1 MTPYPH
7 SRYHRLVN
15 VTQQPTKA
23 TNRSTRIRQGIRIL
37 RLSML
42 LLGLCLLFTLAA
54 YRLPAFDFYELERFT
69 PASPV
74 TPLAPPLPFLGINI
88 DLAQT
93 EPTARQAALARL
105 RDTGFGWVRLRIDWG
120 VIEKVPGRY
129 GWADSDALLQAIEQA
144 GLVAVVV
151 LDGSPAW
158 ARAPQ
163 DQPPTANPLAPPA
176 DFHHF
181 ARFAAAFA
189 TRYAATVRFYQ
200 IWDEPNIAPHWGNH
214 LVEPVGYAQLLK
226 VTARAIRDADHDAV
240 IIAAALA
247 PTRDRGHTAID
258 EPYFL
263 QRLYAAGAAPAF
275 DVVAIQPFGFGHTP
289 QDRRARPDLLNFG
302 RAQLVRQAMLA
313 AGDGA
318 TPVWA
323 VRYGWNRQPGTPW
336 AAVSEAK
343 QTRFATEAL
352 TLARQEWPWLTAM
365 GWAIDQPATPP
376 ADPMW
381 GFALTP
387 GLAQAFQ
394 AWVGLVGGG
403 NRAQR
408 APDAVAD
415 RQNSLKRVGEVGWRW
430 GAGIGWLLLVIG
442 LGWRG
447 VVLGGSLPWAR
458 WGVGYRQ
465 WPTWLRVGIWIGL
478 GLIYYFATW
487 PGLILL
493 CWLVAVILLGWQPQ
507 VGLWLAAALLPFYA
521 QHKEFILGGL
531 AVAVAPSH
539 ALLLCLAVAVT
550 LTQRRRQ
557 AFRGRAGNIQI
568 KQRFFGA
575 SPERFF
581 RHWPTLPALA
591 LGWLLLNLLSAW
603 NVWHWPAYRAGLW
616 DLVFMP
622 LLGCWLVGR
631 LVTTR
636 QQLCAL
642 RTALWV
648 GGVLVAVVG
657 LWMWLQGNGTAADGV
672 LRLVG
677 PYFSP
682 NGAALYLERALFIGL
697 GLVSTAAHY
706 RRLWLCGGL
715 ALIIIAL
722 FLTASRGAWLLALPV
737 GLFSFGW
744 GMGYNLVRPQLSWVR
759 SRWLL
764 IGAAL
769 ALGLVGVIITMPY
782 LAERMTNSAS
792 LTQRLLTWHAALQL
806 WRDFPILGVGPGS
819 FFWHYGAYLPIGALD
834 EPNLHH
840 PHNLWLE
847 VATGWGLLGLIWL
860 GLLLWQLW
868 RWRQHSRANSSA
880 TRPLQAGL
888 FAAFAAG
895 LAHAQVDAFLVLPDL
910 ALWLWLGLALLTFID
925 IQAANQKRL

>member
-7 SRYHRLVN
+7 SRYHKPVN
-15 VTQQPTKA
+15 VTQRPTKA

-88 DLAQT
+88 SLDHV
-93 EPTARQAALARL
+93 EPTARQATLVRL
-105 RDTGFGWVRLRIDWG
+105 RTIGFGWVRLRIDWG
-120 VIEKVPGRY
+120 VIEKAPGHY
-129 GWADSDALLQAIEQA
+129 GWADSDALLQAIDQA
-144 GLVAVVV
+144 GVVPVVV

-158 ARAPQ
+158 ARAPR
-163 DQPPTANPLAPPA
+163 DRAPTDNPLAPPA

-189 TRYAATVRFYQ
+189 TRYGATVRFYQ

-226 VTARAIRDADHDAV
+226 VTAVAIRNADPDTV
-240 IIAAALA
+240 IITAALA

-263 QRLYAAGAAPAF
+263 QRLYAAGAAPDF
-275 DVVAIQPFGFGHTP
+275 DVVAIQPFGFGYTP

-323 VRYGWNRQPGTPW
+323 VRYGWNRQPGTAW

-343 QTRFATEAL
+343 QTRFTTEAL
-352 TLARQEWPWLTAM
+352 TLAQQEWPWLTAM
-365 GWAIDQPATPP
+365 GWAIDQPAAPP

-387 GLAQAFQ
+387 RLEGAFRE
-394 AWVGLVGGG
+394 WVALGDRG
-403 NRAQR
+403 NRAQG
-408 APDAVAD
+408 APDLVAD
-415 RQNSLKRVGEVGWRW
+415 RQNPLKRVGAAGWLW
-430 GAGIGWLLLVIG
+430 GAGIGWLVLVVG

-447 VVLGGSLPWAR
+447 VVLGGRLPWAR

-465 WPTWLRVGIWIGL
+465 WPSWLRLGIWIGI
-478 GLIYYFATW
+478 GVIYYFATW

-507 VGLWLAAALLPFYA
+507 VGLWLAAALLPFHA

-539 ALLLCLAVAVT
+539 ALLLCLAVAVALT
-550 LTQRRRQ
+550 LCGRQ
-557 AFRGRAGNIQI
+557 TFRGRTTNFS
-568 KQRFFGA
+568 RFPPFFGA
-575 SPERFF
+575 SPER
-581 RHWPTLPALA
+581 LPRLHILA
-591 LGWLLLNLLSAW
+591 LSWLSINLLSAY
-603 NVWHWPAYRAGLW
+603 NVWQWPAYGEGLW
-616 DLVFMP
+616 DLIFMP
-622 LLGCWLVGR
+622 LLGYWLVGQLIR
-631 LVTTR
+631 TR
-636 QQLCAL
+636 QQVERLL
-642 RTALWV
+642 TALLI
-648 GGVLVAVVG
+648 GGLAVAVVG
-657 LWMWLQGNGTAADGV
+657 LAMWLQGNGTQADGV

-682 NGAALYLERALFIGL
+682 NGAALYLERSLFVGL
-697 GLVSTAAHY
+697 GLVSIATHY

-715 ALIIIAL
+715 ALLTVAL
-722 FLTASRGAWLLALPV
+722 FLTASRGAWLLALPL
-737 GLFSFGW
+737 GLLCFGW
-744 GMGYNLVRPQLSWVR
+744 CMGHKLVRPQPSWVR
-759 SRWLL
+759 AQWRI
-764 IGAAL
+764 IGVVL
-769 ALGLVGVIITMPY
+769 AFGLVGAIVTMPY

-792 LTQRLLTWHAALQL
+792 LAQRLLTWRAALQL
-806 WRDFPILGVGPGS
+806 WQDFPLLGVGPGG
-819 FFWHYGAYLPIGALD
+819 FFWQYPAYLPIGALD

-847 VATGWGLLGLIWL
+847 IATGWGLLGISWL
-860 GLLLWQLW
+860 ALLLWQLW
-868 RWRQHSRANSSA
+868 RLGQCSRSSNCA

-888 FAAFAAG
+888 LAAFAAG

-910 ALWLWLGLALLTFID
+910 ALWLWLGLALLYCV
-925 IQAANQKRL
+925 QNQKPSF